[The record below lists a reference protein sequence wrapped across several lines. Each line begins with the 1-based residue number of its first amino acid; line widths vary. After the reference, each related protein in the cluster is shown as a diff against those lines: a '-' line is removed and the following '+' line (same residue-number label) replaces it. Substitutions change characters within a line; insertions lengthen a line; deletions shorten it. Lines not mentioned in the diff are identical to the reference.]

1 LSDATDISGL
11 DNGSLTIAEAIS
23 AAVPKTL
30 FLDIVKSLSA
40 ASLGANAFALDE
52 IPSKIEGVAFDSDV
66 QQGNTT
72 LHTLWIAADNDFVQ
86 IVNDVNGNPI
96 LNPNQ
101 FFVFGFTDSDLNGS
115 VFVPQ
120 KFNFRW

>member
-1 LSDATDISGL
+1 
-11 DNGSLTIAEAIS
+11 
-23 AAVPKTL
+23 
-30 FLDIVKSLSA
+30 
-40 ASLGANAFALDE
+40 
-52 IPSKIEGVAFDSDV
+52 
-66 QQGNTT
+66 
-72 LHTLWIAADNDFVQ
+72 VQ
-86 IVNDVNGNPI
+86 IVNDANGNPI